1 MPEQFDELLHRVYE
15 IQDLNAAASIL
26 SWDHSTY
33 MPPGGAQARAEQ
45 LATLQRLAHERLVAD
60 EMGRLLEALE
70 PYEKSLPYDSF
81 EAALVRVTRREH
93 ERWHGVPPAFTARL
107 AALGAQTHQTWIQAR
122 PLSDFAAVA
131 PWLERL
137 LSASRELASYLPGPH
152 EHIAD
157 PLVALADYGM
167 SAAEVRG
174 IFARLR
180 AELVPLVEAVTAAP
194 PVDDACLHQHYPERE
209 QLAFARRVVER
220 LGYDFGRGHLDLSAH
235 PYTTRFAWGDVR
247 LTTRVREDNLAECLF
262 GTIHE
267 AGHALYEQGTDPA
280 LDRTYLGS
288 GASSGLH
295 ESQSRLWENLVGRGL
310 PFWRYFYPQLQA
322 QFPAQL
328 GAVPL
333 ERFYRAINKVE
344 RSLIRV
350 EADEVTYNLH
360 VMLRFDLELDLLD
373 GKLAIRDLPD
383 AWNQRMHADLGVT
396 PPNHALGVMQDIH
409 WFWGA
414 IGGGFQGY
422 TLGNLMS
429 AQIYA
434 AACHAVP
441 EIPAQLEAG
450 EFAPLRG
457 WLAENLYRHGAKFT
471 PPEVLERITGEPLA
485 VEPYMRYLRTKYGEF
500 YAL

>member
-26 SWDHSTY
+26 SWDQSTY

-60 EMGRLLEALE
+60 EMGRLLEDLE
-70 PYEKSLPYDSF
+70 PYEKSLPYDSV
-81 EAALVRVTRREH
+81 EAALVRVTRREY
-93 ERWHGVPPAFTARL
+93 ERWHAVPPAFTARL
-107 AALGAQTHQTWIQAR
+107 AALGAQTHQTWVQAR
-122 PLSDFAAVA
+122 PTSDFAAVA

-137 LSASRELASYLPGPH
+137 LDASRELAGYLPGPRA
-152 EHIAD
+152 HIAD

-167 SAAEVRG
+167 GAAEVRD

-180 AELVPLVEAVTAAP
+180 TELVPLVEAVTAAP
-194 PVDDACLHQHYPERE
+194 PADDACLHLHYPARE
-209 QLAFARRVVER
+209 QLAFARRVIER
-220 LGYDFGRGHLDLSAH
+220 LGYDFERGHMDLSAH
-235 PYTTRFAWGDVR
+235 PFTMRFACGDVR
-247 LTTRVREDNLAECLF
+247 VTTRVREDNLAECLF

-267 AGHALYEQGTDPA
+267 AGHALYEQGVDPA

-360 VMLRFDLELDLLD
+360 VMLRLDFELQLLEGTLS
-373 GKLAIRDLPD
+373 IRDLPE
-383 AWNQRMHADLGVT
+383 AWRTRFESDFGIV
-396 PPNHALGVMQDIH
+396 PPNDSDGVLQDVH
-409 WFWGA
+409 WYSAF
-414 IGGGFQGY
+414 IGGMFQGY
-422 TLGNLMS
+422 TLGNVMS
-429 AQIYA
+429 ALFYNEA
-434 AACHAVP
+434 LKAHP
-441 EIPAQLEAG
+441 EIPNEMKQGKFDTLHN
-450 EFAPLRG
+450 
-457 WLAENLYRHGAKFT
+457 WLIQNIYRHGRKYTA
-471 PPEVLERITGEPLA
+471 PELVQKVTGRDLTIQ
-485 VEPYMRYLRTKYGEF
+485 PYINYLKIKYGEL
-500 YAL
+500 YTL